1 MSSFFQRRTN
11 FIVLFIAGA
20 IFFTAL
26 GFFVATGVDQPSQI
40 QAQELWTEGS
50 GFSDGKDEVPS
61 FAPIAKQMRKSVVRV
76 EVLGSVSGS
85 TIPMVPDGQAPEDEF
100 HDPNNPDGQLPE
112 DHPTVPSEGSG
123 VIIRSDGYILT
134 NNHVVDGG
142 QSITV
147 FLSEGESYDA
157 QIVGADAR
165 DDLALIKVEPEGD
178 LSVAP
183 LGDSDAMEIGDWVMA
198 MGNPLGF
205 QYSAT
210 VGVVS
215 GKGRALP
222 ASTFRD
228 FIQTDAAIYPGNS
241 GGPLFNLAGEVIGI
255 NTAVIPDTNLGFAV
269 PINSAKE
276 ILPDLLEVGSVTR
289 GYLGVTIMDV
299 VDNPEAPVDVTQGAY
314 VQAVHEGAPAAG
326 GDIQEGDVIVEF
338 DGEEVVD
345 STQLTNLVTRT
356 EPDSTVVM
364 VVVRDGA
371 RKNLEI
377 TIGKLPGTLE

>member
-76 EVLGSVSGS
+76 EVLSSVSGS
-85 TIPMVPDGQAPEDEF
+85 TIPSVPEGQAPDDGF
-100 HDPNNPDGQLPE
+100 HDPNNPGGQLPE

-134 NNHVVDGG
+134 NNHVVEGG

-157 QIVGADAR
+157 QVIGADIR
-165 DDLALIKVEPEGD
+165 DDLALIKVEPEGE

-222 ASTFRD
+222 ASNFRD

-276 ILPDLLEVGSVTR
+276 ILPDLLESGSVTR

-299 VDNPEAPVDVTQGAY
+299 ADNPEDPGGVTQGAY
-314 VQAVHEGAPAAG
+314 VQAVHEGAPAAEG
-326 GDIQEGDVIVEF
+326 GIQEGDVLVEF
-338 DGEEVVD
+338 DGQEVVA
-345 STQLTNLVTRT
+345 STELTNLVTRT
-356 EPDSTVVM
+356 APDSKVDM

-371 RKNLEI
+371 RESLEI